1 MYITPYTKK
10 GNIFDLVETLFPE
23 ASKAFPINQSKGM
36 FKVDVKE
43 NQDNYQVLVDL
54 PGVKKENVD
63 VKLRNGLLTLSIKDS
78 EEISDEKKD
87 DSGKLIWRERK
98 MFSSSSSRT
107 LNFGE
112 HISGDVS
119 AKMENGVLELV
130 LTKSKPDEKEQ
141 VISIQ

>member
-10 GNIFDLVETLFPE
+10 GNIFDLVETLFPD
-23 ASKAFPINQSKGM
+23 ASKAFPLNQSKGM